1 MDTDGHLHF
10 SVTHTYSLDK
20 RQSGLVDYLTITL
33 VNYQLVFPIAGVLGL
48 NSHNTINSSGTF
60 CDSLF

>member
-1 MDTDGHLHF
+1 MMNTGTATEIMDTDGHLHF

-20 RQSGLVDYLTITL
+20 RQSGLVVYLTITL

-48 NSHNTINSSGTF
+48 NYR
-60 CDSLF
+60 